1 MTKYEEL
8 VEKLK
13 EIFQLDR
20 PELDFGIYRIFNQR
34 AVEIGRYLDED
45 LKAAVEKAFSEGGNA
60 NKVKLEAELEEAIEK
75 AQSLGVDPEVV
86 PAVKE
91 KRTRLEKY
99 KVAGDDANE
108 GTVYTHLLT
117 FFARYYDK
125 ADFISKRR
133 YKGDTYAIPYSG
145 EEVVLHWANKDQ
157 YYIKSSEAFSNYTI
171 RLEDGRAVHFRLVQA
186 DTAKSNNKDQN
197 LERRFMLSEAET
209 PYVAEG
215 GDLVI
220 PFEYAPVDKNTKQ
233 SDLNK
238 AAVRALLEDAAIAKD
253 WRGLAARMPT
263 EKNPSRTLLE
273 KHLTDYTA
281 RNSSDYFIHKDLKKF
296 LSHELDFYIKNE
308 VMNLDD
314 VQNAATFKTLEKN
327 LRMIQV
333 LRAIALD
340 LIDFMEQIEEFQK
353 KLWLKK
359 KFVVESNWCI
369 TLDRVP
375 EELYP
380 EIAANSAQWVEW
392 KKLGLIVDVHD
403 LKTQKDGELALGD
416 QKIPEIGTVD
426 YLKAFQYMLIDT
438 AFYDT
443 SFKYNLLAAIPDL
456 DVQTDGLLINSD
468 NFQSLNLLQTRFRE
482 QVGCIYIDPPYNT
495 GGDGF
500 FYKDAYQ
507 HSSWLSMISDR
518 LQLALPLL
526 DSKGVLFA
534 SIDANE
540 QRHLQIALNNTFG
553 SENRVEEII
562 WAQNTTKNQSPTYS
576 TNHEYVEVYARDLNV
591 AKKDYAM
598 FREKKVGFTEI
609 MQLVDELNPSFPKIK
624 DVESALRKLFS
635 DHKLKMKKLKTP
647 PAQDPWKGIYN
658 YNRAEYR
665 TNNGSCIEEADAI
678 KTKAQIWIWR
688 EVDVSM
694 PQVKED
700 SQKSEFRDPN
710 DPTFRFYQPLHPL
723 TGKACPFP
731 KRGWSWPYQPYGNQA
746 SSFTGLDAD
755 KRIAW
760 GDDENKIPQR
770 KSFLHEVETN
780 VAKSVVNDFTD
791 GEKEL
796 TLLFGKTRT
805 FSGPKPTT
813 LISRF
818 CQQATSTSDI
828 MMDFFCGSGTTGH
841 AVINLNREDN
851 GHRKYILVEMGDYF
865 DSVLKPRIQK
875 VIYSDSW
882 KDGKPTNP
890 VSGISQCF
898 KYLRLESYED
908 TLNNLQLKRSET
920 QQELLLNA
928 DRLPPDVKKDYLL
941 KYMLDV
947 ESRASLLNTDDFKKP
962 FDYWMEIAGDSAG
975 ATIPK
980 KVDLVETFNY
990 LLGLRVK
997 SIDARLNKGYLLVDG
1012 EMPNGNKTLIIWR
1025 DCEQVDY
1032 ETLNRICEQN
1042 DVSADPNEKEFD
1054 VIYVNGDHNIPHR
1067 TTRTEDE
1074 GGITRSLKI
1083 RQIEEEFL
1091 TRMFNVAGE

>member
-1 MTKYEEL
+1 
-8 VEKLK
+8 
-13 EIFQLDR
+13 
-20 PELDFGIYRIFNQR
+20 
-34 AVEIGRYLDED
+34 
-45 LKAAVEKAFSEGGNA
+45 
-60 NKVKLEAELEEAIEK
+60 
-75 AQSLGVDPEVV
+75 
-86 PAVKE
+86 
-91 KRTRLEKY
+91 
-99 KVAGDDANE
+99 
-108 GTVYTHLLT
+108 
-117 FFARYYDK
+117 
-125 ADFISKRR
+125 
-133 YKGDTYAIPYSG
+133 
-145 EEVVLHWANKDQ
+145 
-157 YYIKSSEAFSNYTI
+157 
-171 RLEDGRAVHFRLVQA
+171 
-186 DTAKSNNKDQN
+186 
-197 LERRFMLSEAET
+197 
-209 PYVAEG
+209 
-215 GDLVI
+215 
-220 PFEYAPVDKNTKQ
+220 
-233 SDLNK
+233 
-238 AAVRALLEDAAIAKD
+238 
-253 WRGLAARMPT
+253 
-263 EKNPSRTLLE
+263 
-273 KHLTDYTA
+273 
-281 RNSSDYFIHKDLKKF
+281 
-296 LSHELDFYIKNE
+296 
-308 VMNLDD
+308 
-314 VQNAATFKTLEKN
+314 
-327 LRMIQV
+327 
-333 LRAIALD
+333 
-340 LIDFMEQIEEFQK
+340 
-353 KLWLKK
+353 
-359 KFVVESNWCI
+359 
-369 TLDRVP
+369 
-375 EELYP
+375 
-380 EIAANSAQWVEW
+380 
-392 KKLGLIVDVHD
+392 
-403 LKTQKDGELALGD
+403 
-416 QKIPEIGTVD
+416 
-426 YLKAFQYMLIDT
+426 
-438 AFYDT
+438 
-443 SFKYNLLAAIPDL
+443 
-456 DVQTDGLLINSD
+456 
-468 NFQSLNLLQTRFRE
+468 
-482 QVGCIYIDPPYNT
+482 
-495 GGDGF
+495 
-500 FYKDAYQ
+500 
-507 HSSWLSMISDR
+507 
-518 LQLALPLL
+518 
-526 DSKGVLFA
+526 
-534 SIDANE
+534 
-540 QRHLQIALNNTFG
+540 
-553 SENRVEEII
+553 
-562 WAQNTTKNQSPTYS
+562 
-576 TNHEYVEVYARDLNV
+576 
-591 AKKDYAM
+591 
-598 FREKKVGFTEI
+598 